1 MKTLKTAAACAALMM
16 TLAGASAQAFAA
28 GTSSQ
33 ALGECLY
40 RNATP
45 DQKTQLIQ
53 WAYVTIGKTDAAKS
67 AAKSVQA
74 IPQAKTQAV
83 TQKMKSTLTTLL
95 LHSCPKEAAQVLLTD
110 PKNGSIDAM
119 ETVTSLMLR
128 EKVRDQ
134 VGNVLD
140 LQSAGGAAS
149 KAGELLKGVGS
160 FFGK

>member
-53 WAYVTIGKTDAAKS
+53 WA
-67 AAKSVQA
+67 
-74 IPQAKTQAV
+74 
-83 TQKMKSTLTTLL
+83 M
-95 LHSCPKEAAQVLLTD
+95 
-110 PKNGSIDAM
+110 
-119 ETVTSLMLR
+119 
-128 EKVRDQ
+128 
-134 VGNVLD
+134 
-140 LQSAGGAAS
+140 
-149 KAGELLKGVGS
+149 
-160 FFGK
+160 

>member
-1 MKTLKTAAACAALMM
+1 M
-16 TLAGASAQAFAA
+16 
-28 GTSSQ
+28 
-33 ALGECLY
+33 
-40 RNATP
+40 
-45 DQKTQLIQ
+45 
-53 WAYVTIGKTDAAKS
+53 
-67 AAKSVQA
+67 
-74 IPQAKTQAV
+74 
-83 TQKMKSTLTTLL
+83 
-95 LHSCPKEAAQVLLTD
+95 LLTD
-110 PKNGSIDAM
+110 PKNGSIDTM

>member
-40 RNATP
+40 R
-45 DQKTQLIQ
+45 IQ
-53 WAYVTIGKTDAAKS
+53 WAYVTIGKTD

>member
-53 WAYVTIGKTDAAKS
+53 WAYVTIGKTD

-160 FFGK
+160 FFSK

>member
-67 AAKSVQA
+67 V
-74 IPQAKTQAV
+74 QAV